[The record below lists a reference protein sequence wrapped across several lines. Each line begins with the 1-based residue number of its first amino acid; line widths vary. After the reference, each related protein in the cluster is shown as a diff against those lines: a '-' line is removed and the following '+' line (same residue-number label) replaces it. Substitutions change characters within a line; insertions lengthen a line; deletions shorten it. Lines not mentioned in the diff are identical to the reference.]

1 MPRRTAGGEDDLAGE
16 VEHDGRDVVDVQ
28 LQAEGD
34 EALAAQRHRTARS
47 AAGAGPRALL
57 GDRAGRLE
65 VGDDDADRGLG
76 QAGVLGQ
83 LGPGGRAEPAQ
94 GAEHRCGVVPP
105 QALGADGRCG
115 LTGQRTP

>member
-1 MPRRTAGGEDDLAGE
+1 MKTTSPGE

-34 EALAAQRHRTARS
+34 EARAAQRHRTTRS
-47 AAGAGPRALL
+47 AADAWSRTFLR
-57 GDRAGRLE
+57 DRAGRLE
-65 VGDDDADRGLG
+65 VGDDDADGGLC

-83 LGPGGRAEPAQ
+83 LGPGERAEPAQ
-94 GAEHRCGVVPP
+94 GAQDRCGVVPT
-105 QALGADGRCG
+105 QALGADGRS